1 MDQEAAV
8 SGNKNLKSLS
18 LKLPEAILSVSGI
31 RHQASGIRHQ
41 ASGNYTHLLNNRVKY
56 PTGHIIFSFFAVIIT
71 LKEFYSL
78 YFLVIGR
85 KPAFTYYTPPV
96 RAGNSSG

>member
-8 SGNKNLKSLS
+8 SGRKNLKTLS

-31 RHQASGIRHQ
+31 RHQATGK
-41 ASGNYTHLLNNRVKY
+41 NTDLLNNRVKY

-85 KPAFTYYTPPV
+85 KPAFTYNTLPV